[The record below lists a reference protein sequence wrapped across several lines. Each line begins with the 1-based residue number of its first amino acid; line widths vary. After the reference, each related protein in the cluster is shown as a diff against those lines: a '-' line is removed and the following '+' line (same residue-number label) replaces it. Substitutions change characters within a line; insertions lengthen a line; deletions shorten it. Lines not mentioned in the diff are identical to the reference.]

1 MYCII
6 HITSHY
12 WQQRRGG
19 IMSQLVP
26 KATTVVLVSELKLI
40 GYNERC
46 VSITFHLH
54 HLIALIVR

>member
-1 MYCII
+1 
-6 HITSHY
+6 
-12 WQQRRGG
+12 
-19 IMSQLVP
+19 MSQLVP

-54 HLIALIVR
+54 HIIALIVR